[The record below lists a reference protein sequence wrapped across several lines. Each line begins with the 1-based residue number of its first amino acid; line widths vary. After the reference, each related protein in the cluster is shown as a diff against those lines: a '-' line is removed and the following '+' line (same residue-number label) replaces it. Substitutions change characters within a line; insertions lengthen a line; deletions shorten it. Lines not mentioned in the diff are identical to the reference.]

1 LPEWGDAA
9 IAWMA
14 ENYIFHTLAVV
25 VFLNWDK
32 IKRYLAKRQ
41 SNRALKRVK
50 AGPVDLEFENVN
62 SDLSDVPCPYTKSR
76 NEAVNFSRNELKRI
90 EERVDNNSVKIDDVA
105 KTLDNQ
111 NNNIKDIKID
121 LHKYMFYVKT
131 LPEQEIMIHG
141 LKYIFA
147 GGNGDVKPDVE
158 VYAREHPKTYKAVVA
173 LQPNL
178 RIKNFNL

>member
-1 LPEWGDAA
+1 LPEWGEAV
-9 IAWMA
+9 IVWMA

-32 IKRYLAKRQ
+32 IKRYFAIR
-41 SNRALKRVK
+41 RLKRVK

-62 SDLSDVPCPYTKSR
+62 SDLANIPCPYTKSR
-76 NEAVNFSRNELKRI
+76 NDAFSFTRGEMKRI
-90 EERVDNNSVKIDDVA
+90 EEKVDSNSIKIDDTA
-105 KTLDNQ
+105 KISENL

-131 LPEQEIMIHG
+131 LPEQEVMIHG

-158 VYAREHPKTYKAVVA
+158 VYAREHPKIYKTVIS

-178 RIKNFNL
+178 AIKNFCL